1 MIKHI
6 SDIVFVLLNM
16 DMMVKMVLSKAKKSN
31 FWGNNRINLVLF
43 IYLTFDFVR
52 SSNIYGL
59 WILAHFLSV
68 FLLSLTPLSSPLSSY
83 ALQKNVVSQV
93 FWDFH

>member
-1 MIKHI
+1 
-6 SDIVFVLLNM
+6 M

-59 WILAHFLSV
+59 
-68 FLLSLTPLSSPLSSY
+68 
-83 ALQKNVVSQV
+83 
-93 FWDFH
+93 